1 MLKKEVTYED
11 FNGEQQTETLWFHVS
26 KSEMIQ
32 LNFEE
37 NLGSLA
43 AMVKA
48 KKANEQDILRA
59 FKKIVGLAYGVKSE
73 DGRRFH
79 KDPAQT
85 ADFLNSQAY
94 DALFMDILTG
104 DSGKAMEF
112 LFGMFPADL
121 AEAAR
126 NEVPKFDIPPSGVG
140 STQGIQVNSIKINE
154 TDPGAA
160 QHDAVPD
167 AFKRNVAAAR
177 ASQKVAS
184 PSNPA
189 PAQGPKP
196 LNEMTEE
203 ELRAELTKVRGN

>member
-1 MLKKEVTYED
+1 MLKKDVVYED

-48 KKANEQDILRA
+48 NKANEQDILKV

-79 KDPAQT
+79 KDAAQT

-104 DSGKAMEF
+104 DSGKALEF
-112 LFGMFPADL
+112 IFGMFPADL

-126 NEVPKFDIPPSGVG
+126 KEKIAFDIPPSGVG
-140 STQGIQVNSIKINE
+140 STQGVQINSIKINE
-154 TDPGAA
+154 PDPGAA
-160 QHDAVPD
+160 NNDAVPD
-167 AFKRNVAAAR
+167 AFRRNVAAAR
-177 ASQKVAS
+177 ASQKAE
-184 PSNPA
+184 PSDKPA
-189 PAQGPKP
+189 AAQGPKP

-203 ELRAELTKVRGN
+203 ELRAELAQVRGN

>member
-48 KKANEQDILRA
+48 NTANEQDILRT

-104 DSGKAMEF
+104 DSGKALEF
-112 LFGMFPADL
+112 IFGMFPADL

-126 NEVPKFDIPPSGVG
+126 KETPKFDIPPSGVG
-140 STQGIQVNSIKINE
+140 STQGIQVNAIKLNE
-154 TDPGAA
+154 PNPGAV
-160 QHDAVPD
+160 QNDAVPD
-167 AFKRNVAAAR
+167 AFKRNVDAAR
-177 ASQKVAS
+177 ASQKAES
-184 PSNPA
+184 SDKPT

-203 ELRAELTKVRGN
+203 ELRAELSKVRAN